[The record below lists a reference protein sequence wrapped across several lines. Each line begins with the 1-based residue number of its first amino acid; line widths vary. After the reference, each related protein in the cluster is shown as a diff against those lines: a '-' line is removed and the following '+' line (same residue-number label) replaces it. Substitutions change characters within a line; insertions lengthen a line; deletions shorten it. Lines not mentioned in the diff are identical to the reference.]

1 MGHPTRTELEPSSS
15 QSPNA
20 RHSAASRG
28 APAQGR
34 CWRAGKEP
42 PAASAQGAGL
52 SLRTARTG
60 RQPHGDTPCF
70 ARARKTFIKH
80 FRGQRQKEGSLDA
93 GIVSKRALPSLPGS
107 LARRGSVLLGGT
119 GGRGGRRAQRDGL
132 RGSGRGCGRRQGGPE
147 AKHWKIRNGSGRRG
161 SWRLPATAD
170 SSASSSPAPREGPHL
185 PRPPARLR
193 GPTAA
198 AMTKEEWGG
207 QIPAG
212 DRLADPASGPV
223 LSGP

>member
-20 RHSAASRG
+20 RHSAASWG
-28 APAQGR
+28 APAQGH

-93 GIVSKRALPSLPGS
+93 GIISKRAMPSLPGS
-107 LARRGSVLLGGT
+107 LARRGSVLLRGMGGGWGEGHNGMGCGAQEGDAA
-119 GGRGGRRAQRDGL
+119 GGREALRQSTGKSATGAAAGGAGGFRPLLTAQ
-132 RGSGRGCGRRQGGPE
+132 
-147 AKHWKIRNGSGRRG
+147 
-161 SWRLPATAD
+161 
-170 SSASSSPAPREGPHL
+170 
-185 PRPPARLR
+185 PPAAQPHGR
-193 GPTAA
+193 GPTSP
-198 AMTKEEWGG
+198 GP
-207 QIPAG
+207 QR
-212 DRLADPASGPV
+212 DSGAPQ
-223 LSGP
+223 LRR